1 MEAQTHQFNKGINLD
16 VNPALVDSQT
26 LTDALNGTLITFNSN
41 DMSYQNDMGNA
52 RVHNAR
58 LKPGFIPLGV
68 KEHGGVIYVASHNPL
83 TGDSELGSFPSPE
96 RNHNYDSKNKTIE
109 QKINWEGWLTGEGC
123 CGKTKNVLDK
133 KQGQVMPL
141 LGDNGKEIYL
151 NPGDL
156 FKIAL
161 NGLPN
166 KLDIEYFFNK
176 ENKEEYYS
184 LKELGAKKKF
194 NLDILVRNRQGKV
207 ENITESILD
216 EYGSLNNSFVNSVKN
231 ENDEGDTVVP
241 EEEALDNYRKAVKT
255 DNFHIYSGK
264 SAGNLNVSLNINTLE
279 GFNVDY
285 FYIVTK
291 DKLIILFKIFINK
304 EYNEDYFKK
313 IGKSLSKN
321 HLYLKNIETEFK
333 FGDETI
339 SSKMLKQNDFIEKLK
354 KDIYPEKYHKLLTK
368 YNTNDFYGGFIL
380 EFDLK
385 TFEDKSNKILNFNIV
400 PESSIALECF
410 NSKSG
415 EIDLSSITKENTE
428 IILDRWNYESNSEN
442 NRPLVLS
449 FGYKLPK
456 NEFSL
461 LDIEKCE
468 ITFFDLKQNKALE
481 YSLIVKNNGNNF
493 SQRDIQLKYKSLG
506 NSGKLDY
513 KSTDENNIENIK
525 NTYKDNVQ
533 LIIKDN
539 TGQFITKSVTNKI
552 IENNSQSSLLKEIDN
567 KALFKNTEPIHE
579 SDVEWLIS
587 NTVYLCCIKLLTSD
601 NEIITKDY
609 RFIHTNNSLAEVND
623 KDFEKYKIEYIEDI
637 IVEDLNYDFNVYN
650 VSFVEKDDKTPAF
663 NFYAGKY
670 ISLNG
675 NIYLK
680 GEYVFNIISNIFDW
694 EYNPITE
701 YYINDKKIINHE
713 LFQFVSGKK
722 ITEKNKKTFNFYN
735 FVPNVILK
743 NLPYEN
749 NQVEKVLKPIKY
761 SNLIKFGDNA
771 GYFLHGDF
779 YTYNGDNNKNELSQ
793 MANVAYESKSE
804 FLKFDNSVISAKIGT
819 WDRKGQIGNQ
829 GASANASIGLLNYIY
844 NILPSGLN
852 KKYQKNL
859 YYYNFIARSNGW
871 NDYYSVYSGLIH
883 SKNNEWTS
891 EIFGG
896 NLVEFKSVTKDEG
909 EKSIK
914 ITKDFSEYSPL
925 VLNNRELIGFNGHY
939 SIQAP
944 NNFENKIFM
953 SKTEINITKVP
964 VIKSQYI
971 DEYILIYID
980 INKEK
985 IKLGDIFLSDYIKV
999 FNKDM
1004 NIDTSNITNKTNKYK
1019 KKIQLNS
1026 FDNFDLK
1033 QYYSVFKYSENNSDI
1048 IDVILK
1054 PVNNICFYN
1063 KKMIY
1068 TKEEAEKFIN
1078 NNYTDFSINYLSST
1092 DPTNKS
1098 TEKLLENKLENSS
1111 IYKWTIGL
1119 LTKEDD
1125 QICFDTEL
1133 LNRICYKLPAVHF
1146 LSLFPNNEDKTL
1158 SYSIQ
1163 FFPLPLFDN
1172 AKLMSDKLE

>member
-176 ENKEEYYS
+176 EDKEEYYS

-207 ENITESILD
+207 ENITESLLD
-216 EYGSLNNSFVNSVKN
+216 EYGSLNNSFVKDLGKN
-231 ENDEGDTVVP
+231 ENTEGDTI
-241 EEEALDNYRKAVKT
+241 EEEEKALDNYREAVKT
-255 DNFHIYSGK
+255 ENFHIYSGK
-264 SAGNLNVSLNINTLE
+264 SAGNLNVALNINTLE
-279 GFNVDY
+279 GFNVNY
-285 FYIVTK
+285 SYVVTK

-304 EYNEDYFKK
+304 EYNEDYFKY
-313 IGKSLSKN
+313 IGKSLSEN
-321 HLYLKNIETEFK
+321 YLYLKNIETEFK

-339 SSKMLKQNDFIEKLK
+339 SSEMLKQNDFIEKLK
-354 KDIYPEKYHKLLTK
+354 KDIYPKKYHKLLTK
-368 YNTNDFYGGFIL
+368 YNTYDFYGGFIL
-380 EFDLK
+380 EFNLK
-385 TFEDKSNKILNFNIV
+385 EFENKPNKLLKFNIV

-456 NEFSL
+456 NELSL
-461 LDIEKCE
+461 LDIDRCE
-468 ITFFDLKQNKALE
+468 IIFFDLKQNKALD

-493 SQRDIQLKYKSLG
+493 SQRDIQIKYKSLG

-513 KSTDENNIENIK
+513 KSADENNIEKIK
-525 NTYKDNVQ
+525 KVYKNEIQ
-533 LIIKDN
+533 LT
-539 TGQFITKSVTNKI
+539 TGSISNEIVTGR
-552 IENNSQSSLLKEIDN
+552 SASSLLTTINTDNN
-567 KALFKNTEPIHE
+567 KAFFTNAKLIHE
-579 SDVEWLIS
+579 SDEEWLIS
-587 NTVYLCCIKLLTSD
+587 NTVYLCCIRLLASD

-637 IVEDLNYDFNVYN
+637 VVEDLSYDFNIKN
-650 VSFVEKDDKTPAF
+650 VSFIENGKPAF
-663 NFYAGKY
+663 KFETEKK

-675 NIYLK
+675 SVYLK
-680 GEYVFNIISNIFDW
+680 GDYTFNIISNIFDW

-701 YYINDKKIINHE
+701 YHINDNKFYNSD
-713 LFQFVSGKK
+713 LFHLFLGKK

-735 FVPNVILK
+735 YIPNVILK
-743 NLPYEN
+743 NLPYEDS
-749 NQVEKVLKPIKY
+749 QVEKILKPVNY
-761 SNLIKFGDNA
+761 SDIIKFGINA
-771 GYFLHGDF
+771 GYFLHGEF
-779 YTYNGDNNKNELSQ
+779 YTFNGEQNKNELTQIASVEQ
-793 MANVAYESKSE
+793 ESESE
-804 FLKFDNSVISAKIGT
+804 FLKFDNSVVTGKIGT
-819 WDRKGQIGNQ
+819 WDKKGQIGNQ
-829 GASANASIGLLNYIY
+829 GASGDASIGLLHYIY
-844 NILPSGLN
+844 NILPLN
-852 KKYQKNL
+852 NRKL
-859 YYYNFIARSNGW
+859 YYYNFISKHKGS
-871 NDYYSVYSGLIH
+871 NDYYTVYAGLVYQ
-883 SKNNEWTS
+883 KNNEVLT
-891 EIFGG
+891 ELLKNAI
-896 NLVEFKSVTKDEG
+896 EFQSVTKDEG
-909 EKSIK
+909 VKTIN

-925 VLNNRELIGFNGHY
+925 VLNYRGLIGFNGHH

-953 SKTEINITKVP
+953 SNKEINVTKVP

-971 DEYILIYID
+971 DEYILVYID
-980 INKEK
+980 IKNEK

-999 FNKDM
+999 FNEDM
-1004 NIDTSNITNKTNKYK
+1004 NIDTSNITNKTNEYK

-1033 QYYSVFKYSENNSDI
+1033 KYYSVFKYPKNNSDV
-1048 IDVILK
+1048 IDVILQ
-1054 PVNNICFYN
+1054 PVKDICFYN

-1068 TKEEAEKFIN
+1068 TKEEAEIFIDNNFYKFH
-1078 NNYTDFSINYLSST
+1078 TFLSST
-1092 DPTNKS
+1092 DKTNIS
-1098 TEKLLENKLENSS
+1098 TKELKENKLEDSP

-1119 LTKEDD
+1119 LKKKDD
-1125 QICFDTEL
+1125 QICFDTTL
-1133 LNRICYKLPAVHF
+1133 LHRKCGTYSAVNF
-1146 LSLFPNNEDKTL
+1146 LSLFPNDDKTL
-1158 SYSIQ
+1158 TYSIK

-1172 AKLMSDKLE
+1172 AKLMSDTLK

>member
-109 QKINWEGWLTGEGC
+109 QKIDWESWLTGEGC

-241 EEEALDNYRKAVKT
+241 EEEALDNYREAVKT
-255 DNFHIYSGK
+255 ENFHIYSGK
-264 SAGNLNVSLNINTLE
+264 SAGNLNVALNINTLE

-285 FYIVTK
+285 SYVVTK
-291 DKLIILFKIFINK
+291 DKLVILFKIFINK
-304 EYNEDYFKK
+304 EYNEDYFKN
-313 IGKSLSKN
+313 IGKSLSEN
-321 HLYLKNIETEFK
+321 YLYLKNIETEFK

-339 SSKMLKQNDFIEKLK
+339 SSEMLKQNDFIEKLK
-354 KDIYPEKYHKLLTK
+354 KDIYPEKYHKLLDK
-368 YNTNDFYGGFIL
+368 YNTYDFFGGFIF
-380 EFDLK
+380 EFNLK
-385 TFEDKSNKILNFNIV
+385 KFENKPNKLLKFNIV

-410 NSKSG
+410 NSKMG

-442 NRPLVLS
+442 NRPLILS

-468 ITFFDLKQNKALE
+468 ITFFDLKQNKALD

-513 KSTDENNIENIK
+513 KSTDENNIKKIK

-533 LIIKDN
+533 LNIKN
-539 TGQFITKSVTNKI
+539 NAGQFSTKSVTNKI
-552 IENNSQSSLLKEIDN
+552 IEDNSQSSLLKEIDN
-567 KALFKNTEPIHE
+567 KALFKNAEPIHE
-579 SDVEWLIS
+579 SNVEWLIS
-587 NTVYLCCIKLLTSD
+587 NTIYLCCIKLLTSD
-601 NEIITKDY
+601 NTIINKDY

-623 KDFEKYKIEYIEDI
+623 KDFKTYKIDYIEDI
-637 IVEDLNYDFNVYN
+637 EVEDLSYDFDIHN
-650 VSFVEKDDKTPAF
+650 VSFTEKDGKTPAF
-663 NFYAGKY
+663 KFSSATGNEV
-670 ISLNG
+670 SLTG
-675 NIYLK
+675 NVYLK
-680 GEYVFNIISNIFDW
+680 GEYIFNVISNIFDW
-694 EYNPITE
+694 KYEPITE
-701 YYINDKKIINHE
+701 YVINKKEFKNKDIIFSF
-713 LFQFVSGKK
+713 LSKK
-722 ITEKNKKTFNFYN
+722 ITEKNKKTFSFYN
-735 FVPNVILK
+735 YIPDIIIEELPN
-743 NLPYEN
+743 EDS
-749 NQVEKVLKPIKY
+749 QVEKILKPVNY
-761 SNLIKFGDNA
+761 SDIIKFGTNA
-771 GYFLHGDF
+771 GYFLHGEF
-779 YTYNGDNNKNELSQ
+779 YTFNGEQNKNELTQIASVEQ
-793 MANVAYESKSE
+793 ESESE
-804 FLKFDNSVISAKIGT
+804 FLKFDNSVVTGKIGT
-819 WDRKGQIGNQ
+819 WDKKGQIGNQ
-829 GASANASIGLLNYIY
+829 GASGDASIGLLHYIY
-844 NILPSGLN
+844 NILPLN
-852 KKYQKNL
+852 NRKL
-859 YYYNFIARSNGW
+859 YYYNFISKHKGS
-871 NDYYSVYSGLIH
+871 NDYYTVYAGLVYQ
-883 SKNNEWTS
+883 KNNEVLT
-891 EIFGG
+891 ELFKNAI
-896 NLVEFKSVTKDEG
+896 EFQSVTKNEG
-909 EKSIK
+909 VKTIN

-925 VLNNRELIGFNGHY
+925 VLNYRGLIGFNGYH

-953 SKTEINITKVP
+953 SKTEINMTKVP

-971 DEYILIYID
+971 DEYILVSID
-980 INKEK
+980 IEKEK
-985 IKLGDIFLSDYIKV
+985 ITLGEVLLSTYIDV
-999 FNKDM
+999 FNKM
-1004 NIDTSNITNKTNKYK
+1004 NINTSNIQNKTNEYK

-1026 FDNFDLK
+1026 FDDFDLK
-1033 QYYSVFKYSENNSDI
+1033 KYYSVFKYSENNSDI

-1054 PVNNICFYN
+1054 PVKDICFYN

-1068 TKEEAEKFIN
+1068 TKEEAENFIN
-1078 NNYTDFSINYLSST
+1078 NNHYNFHTYLSST
-1092 DPTNKS
+1092 DKTNIS
-1098 TEKLLENKLENSS
+1098 TKELKENKLEDSP

-1119 LTKEDD
+1119 LKKKDD
-1125 QICFDTEL
+1125 QICFDTTL
-1133 LNRICYKLPAVHF
+1133 LHRKCDTYSAVNF
-1146 LSLFPNNEDKTL
+1146 LSLFPNDDKTL
-1158 SYSIQ
+1158 TYSIQ

-1172 AKLMSDKLE
+1172 AKLMSDTLK